1 MLASYPVKVEAV
13 VSQNDGSLSVFFDIL
28 ELDEDEDFSR
38 MSTDPVLAYDDYRR
52 KEKRLELIF
61 KTSRPDLNIGD
72 PVTLNFEQPESGA
85 K

>member
-1 MLASYPVKVEAV
+1 
-13 VSQNDGSLSVFFDIL
+13 
-28 ELDEDEDFSR
+28 
-38 MSTDPVLAYDDYRR
+38 
-52 KEKRLELIF
+52 LIF